1 MDQIRKQKL
10 IELSQS
16 PHASTVIEIIK
27 DCIPQNVLV
36 GDNEFETVRNAVI
49 FDTYQNMIV
58 SVVKYLEDI
67 RQGALHNNE

>member
-1 MDQIRKQKL
+1 MEQTRKQKL
-10 IELSQS
+10 IFLAQS
-16 PHASTVIEIIK
+16 EHSSTVIEIIK

-67 RQGALHNNE
+67 RKGGLHNE